1 MIFGDVFFFE
11 AIARAIPG
19 VKVSD
24 GEGLDFFI
32 VKGDSYLGISL
43 KSGPNMFNASQKKR
57 MNDEFMAVKS
67 RRLAAK
73 YNTSTLYWDMA
84 MVVSTQ
90 CRFKKE
96 DLPRSFWSGIL
107 ARNNR

>member
-1 MIFGDVFFFE
+1 MVIFFFE

-43 KSGPNMFNASQKKR
+43 KSGPNVFLMQVRKR
-57 MNDEFMAVKS
+57 E
-67 RRLAAK
+67 
-73 YNTSTLYWDMA
+73 
-84 MVVSTQ
+84 
-90 CRFKKE
+90 
-96 DLPRSFWSGIL
+96 
-107 ARNNR
+107 